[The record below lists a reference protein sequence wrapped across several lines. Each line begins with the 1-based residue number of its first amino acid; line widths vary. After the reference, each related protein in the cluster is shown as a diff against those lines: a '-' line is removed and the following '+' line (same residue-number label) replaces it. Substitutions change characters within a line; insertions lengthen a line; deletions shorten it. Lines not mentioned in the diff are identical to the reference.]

1 MNINWINYGHTG
13 NSRREISDVLRIVN
27 NYLDKINFDANPY
40 EGIASEFINAE
51 MIRKQDGRYVFTGR
65 MTPARHRDLGLL
77 PEMLSNLAD
86 DMEEIWNG
94 LTLMQEVLMNFQSTP
109 TGVITTPY
117 LDPDR
122 LRIAKV
128 FLERIA

>member
-13 NSRREISDVLRIVN
+13 NSRREVSDVLHIVN
-27 NYLDKINFDANPY
+27 NYLDRINVDANPY
-40 EGIASEFINAE
+40 EGIASAFANAE
-51 MIRKQDGRYVFTGR
+51 LVGKQNGYYVFTGR
-65 MTPARHRDLGLL
+65 MTPARHRDLSLL

-94 LTLMQEVLMNFQSTP
+94 LTLMQEVMMNFRGTQERVVTR
-109 TGVITTPY
+109 PY

-122 LRIAKV
+122 LRVAKL

>member
-13 NSRREISDVLRIVN
+13 NSRREVSDVIRIVN
-27 NYLDKINFDANPY
+27 NYLDQINFDANPY
-40 EGIASEFINAE
+40 EGIASAFLSAE
-51 MIRKQDGRYVFTGR
+51 LIRKQGGHYVFTGR
-65 MTPARHRDLGLL
+65 RTPARARDLSLL

-86 DMEEIWNG
+86 DMEGTWNG
-94 LTLMQEVLMNFQSTP
+94 LSPMQGLLMQFRGTP
-109 TGVITTPY
+109 NRAVTTPY

-122 LRIAKV
+122 LRIAKL